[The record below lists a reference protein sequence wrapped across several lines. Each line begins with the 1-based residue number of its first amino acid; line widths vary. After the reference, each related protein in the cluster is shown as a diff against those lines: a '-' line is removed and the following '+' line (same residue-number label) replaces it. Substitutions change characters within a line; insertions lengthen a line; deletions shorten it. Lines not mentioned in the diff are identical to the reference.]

1 MRTYYDNSMKAK
13 MPSRDFLK
21 IPASKLLFLVLII
34 SIAFLSDCNDTNADY
49 EAPNI
54 IVSTDIG
61 GSDPD
66 DYQSLVHLFLYA
78 DRFNLLGLISSPPD
92 AGRKEH
98 IEESIAAY
106 AVDFEKLKE
115 HSVLFPTPEYLLS
128 ITKQG
133 ATDSLKT
140 EVPTELSD
148 GASWIIDKAKENA
161 GQPLYILVWGSI
173 TDVAQAV
180 HHAPSIKSNI
190 RVYSIGSWNT
200 VQDPKS
206 RDYLFNNHSDLWWIE
221 NNTTF
226 RGMYMGGDTTNSMGN
241 LTFVESHL
249 KGHGALGEFF
259 WEKKKDI
266 KMGDTPSVLYFLNG
280 DIDNPEGESW
290 GGSFIKTD
298 HGPHY
303 WTDNPADS
311 LIEIN
316 RAGAKT
322 VNKFR
327 QAYLRDWAARMGWLK
342 E

>member
-1 MRTYYDNSMKAK
+1 MTHHKELPPLRSIENIFHYLMQ
-13 MPSRDFLK
+13 
-21 IPASKLLFLVLII
+21 LLLLGTMTLLI
-34 SIAFLSDCNDTNADY
+34 ACNNTEPTVDR
-49 EAPNI
+49 PNI

-92 AGRKEH
+92 AGRKEN
-98 IEESIAAY
+98 IEETIAAY
-106 AVDFEKLKE
+106 AADFEKLKE
-115 HSVLFPTPEYLLS
+115 HSALFPTPEYLLS

-133 ATDSLKT
+133 AIDSLQT
-140 EVPTELSD
+140 EVPTALSE

-180 HHAPSIKSNI
+180 HHDPSIKSNL

-206 RDYLFNNHSDLWWIE
+206 RDYLFHNHPDLWWIE

-241 LTFVESHL
+241 LTFVENNI
-249 KGHGALGEFF
+249 KDHGALGELF

-280 DIDNPEGESW
+280 NINDPESESW

-298 HGPHY
+298 HGPNY

-311 LIEIN
+311 LVENN
-316 RAGAKT
+316 RASAKT

-327 QAYLRDWAARMGWLK
+327 REYLEDWGARMGWLK

>member
-1 MRTYYDNSMKAK
+1 MAFQKEIEPTRQLTSIFDSLMR
-13 MPSRDFLK
+13 
-21 IPASKLLFLVLII
+21 LLLLATIVLV
-34 SIAFLSDCNDTNADY
+34 SACKESEPVADR
-49 EAPNI
+49 PNV

-66 DYQSLVHLFLYA
+66 DYQSLIHLLVYA

-98 IEESIAAY
+98 IEETIAAY
-106 AVDFEKLKE
+106 AADFEKLRKQ
-115 HSVLFPTPEYLLS
+115 SALFPTPEYLLS

-133 ATDSLKT
+133 ATDSLQT
-140 EVPTELSD
+140 EVPTELSE
-148 GASWIIDKAKENA
+148 GASWLIEKAKENT
-161 GQPLYILVWGSI
+161 GQPLYVLVWGSI

-180 HHAPSIKSNI
+180 HHDPSIKSNI

-200 VQDPKS
+200 VMDPKS
-206 RDYLFNNHSDLWWIE
+206 RDYLFDNHPDLWWIE

-241 LTFVESHL
+241 LTFVENNI
-249 KGHGALGEFF
+249 KGHGALGDLF
-259 WEKKKDI
+259 WGKKKDI
-266 KMGDTPSVLYFLNG
+266 KMGDTPSVLYCLNG
-280 DIDNPEGESW
+280 DLDSPEGESW
-290 GGSFIKTD
+290 GGSFIKTS
-298 HGPHY
+298 HGPNY

-311 LIEIN
+311 LIENN

-327 QAYLRDWAARMGWLK
+327 QAYLKDWAERMEWLK
-342 E
+342 D